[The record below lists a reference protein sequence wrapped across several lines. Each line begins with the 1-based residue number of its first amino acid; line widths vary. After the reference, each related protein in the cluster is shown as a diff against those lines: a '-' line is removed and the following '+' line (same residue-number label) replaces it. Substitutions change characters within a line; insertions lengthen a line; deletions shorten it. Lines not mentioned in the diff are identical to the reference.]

1 METVRSTSPSA
12 SVASLAKQFRRAS
25 TAVRIPLRDRLRY
38 WLSFVALAYR
48 GKPAFSAERDA
59 VYADGF
65 FARRYARATE
75 RINARLAALPAQE
88 APLEVPVFD
97 FDKLQRKDLE
107 LLTKLRI
114 PYVLRGAAN
123 GLPVMDWT
131 LESLEEGWGDHTGP
145 INEATDEPS
154 SDLDLPTKAHH
165 YYDFRIGTLRE
176 VAASIRADGPKRF
189 VVAEDVMH
197 TRDGQLRRE
206 LDIPHWERISGWAQN
221 QHRWLRS
228 RLFVGKVFSAQLLMQ
243 PKSAFSLWHTE
254 PGDNLFVLARGNKT
268 WTLAH
273 PTYTPAMRPRV
284 KKTTNYTGSNIDLRE
299 PDEVQRSRGFAGY
312 LGIPKV
318 RAKLQAGDM
327 LRVPSFWWHSVET
340 SPDTHTIAS
349 SMRVESGP
357 SLVAPGLL
365 LMRLLD
371 KQTHA
376 IIKAFQ
382 TDGRISDSL
391 IGQPRKSRSMP

>member
-1 METVRSTSPSA
+1 METARSS
-12 SVASLAKQFRRAS
+12 SVASIAQEFRRAS

-38 WLSFVALAYR
+38 WLSCIALAYR
-48 GKPAFSAERDA
+48 GKLVFSAERDA

-65 FARRYARATE
+65 FARGYARATE
-75 RINARLAALPAQE
+75 RINARLAALPKQE
-88 APLEVPVFD
+88 PLDVPVFD
-97 FDKLQRKDLE
+97 DDQLEREDLE
-107 LLTKLRI
+107 LLTKLAI
-114 PYVLRGAAN
+114 PYVLRGAAH
-123 GLPVMDWT
+123 GLPVMNWT
-131 LESLEEGWGDHTGP
+131 LESLEEGWGDCEGP
-145 INEATDEPS
+145 INEALDEPS
-154 SDLDLPTKAHH
+154 SNLDLPTKAHH
-165 YYDFRIGTLRE
+165 YYDFRIGTLAE
-176 VAASIRADGPKRF
+176 VATSIRANGPLRF

-206 LDIPHWERISGWAQN
+206 LDIPHWERISGWERN
-221 QHRWLRS
+221 QHHWLRS

-243 PKSAFSLWHTE
+243 PASAFSLWHTE
-254 PGDNLFVLARGNKT
+254 PGDNLFVLAHGNKT

-299 PDEVQRSRGFAGY
+299 PDEVLRSRGFAGY

-318 RAKLQAGDM
+318 RARLQAGDM
-327 LRVPSFWWHSVET
+327 LRVPSFWWHTVET
-340 SPDTHTIAS
+340 SPDSHTIAS
-349 SMRVESGP
+349 SMRVETGP

-365 LMRLLD
+365 LMRLID

-382 TDGRISDSL
+382 TEGRISDSL
-391 IGQPRKSRSMP
+391 IGQPRKSRSQTEVG